1 MATRSTIGYETKD
14 GGYIGVYCHY
24 DGYPSHMLPQLKE
37 MSWEE
42 LSLQVNRALLQGGG
56 RSLQGCE
63 METYNEPSHPKQWL
77 RDTWPCTAEEF
88 NYRKRL
94 DGTVECVTGYGAP
107 IT

>member
-14 GGYIGVYCHY
+14 GGYVGVYCHY
-24 DGYPSHMLPQLKE
+24 DGYPKHMLPQLQQ

-56 RSLQGCE
+56 RSLEGGE
-63 METYNEPSHPKQWL
+63 METYNEPSNPKEWL
-77 RDTWPCTAEEF
+77 RDAWPCTAEEF

-94 DGTVECVTGYGAP
+94 DGTVECVSSTGAQ
-107 IT
+107 IA